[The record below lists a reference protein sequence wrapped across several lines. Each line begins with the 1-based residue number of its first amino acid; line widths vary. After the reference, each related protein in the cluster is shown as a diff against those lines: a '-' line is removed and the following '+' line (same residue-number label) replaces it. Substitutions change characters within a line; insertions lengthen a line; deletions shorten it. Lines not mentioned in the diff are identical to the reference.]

1 LVKRFCHACGHEMTP
16 KNIAVDANWGKYTV
30 MVTGMAAHHCRK
42 CSETIVNAEELL
54 ALRELEQQFAEFAK
68 TDWEPVRN
76 LLDRTNGQPEDGAPS
91 EAAANS
97 KAAGQTAYNH
107 SGGSDL
113 IGVKEVA
120 EILQIAPQSVYS
132 LIYVDKL
139 PAMKIGNA
147 WKFKRE
153 DVDAYMAANAL

>member
-1 LVKRFCHACGHEMTP
+1 MVKRYCHACGHVMKT

-30 MVTGMAAHHCRK
+30 MVTGMMAYQCQK
-42 CSETIVNAEELL
+42 CSETVVGAEELL
-54 ALRELEQQFAEFAK
+54 ALHELEQRFAEFTK
-68 TDWEPVRN
+68 TDWDPASKLRG
-76 LLDRTNGQPEDGAPS
+76 RSNGQPENGSPQQP
-91 EAAANS
+91 EAAE
-97 KAAGQTAYNH
+97 QTAYSLSDAN
-107 SGGSDL
+107 DL

-139 PAMKIGNA
+139 PAVKIGHA

-153 DVDAYMAANAL
+153 DVQAYMAANAT